1 MFRGVS
7 IAMFEGH
14 RDRVISSCRVS
25 GDYFSRQDDPE
36 VSQKVASCRSFIQ
49 RRAGK
54 QYRMDKLVMNYSYY
68 CQTVLYDNF
77 ISLVTS
83 YYRMGPSKIAS
94 QVEIWLW
101 LNELWLMD
109 VYGRYNELVHGG

>member
-1 MFRGVS
+1 MENHHFYWVNQLFPWPFSIAICGLPEGIMFRGVS

-25 GDYFSRQDDPE
+25 AGFFSRQDDPE

-54 QYRMDKLVMNYSYY
+54 QYRMD
-68 CQTVLYDNF
+68 
-77 ISLVTS
+77 
-83 YYRMGPSKIAS
+83 
-94 QVEIWLW
+94 
-101 LNELWLMD
+101 
-109 VYGRYNELVHGG
+109 